1 MNKKWE
7 IYQTNEEKVEK
18 LQEKYKLNRL
28 LSTLLTNRGITEEAE
43 ITKFLNPKRSD
54 FYDPFGMPDMEKAA
68 ERILKAI
75 KDKEQIIIYGDYD
88 VDGITS
94 VTVLKSFLEERG
106 IQVNVYIPNRLNEG
120 YGLNK
125 TAMEE
130 IAKQG
135 NKLMI
140 TVDCGITAVDEVE
153 YAKTFGIET
162 IITDHHEPAEELP
175 KAIAVVDAKRKDNK
189 YECRNLAG
197 VGVVFKLI
205 QALSIKLG
213 LDPKEYLKYLD
224 IVCVGT
230 ISDIVPL
237 TDENRV
243 IVKLGLKLVEQTK
256 NLVLKEILQSCGYSK
271 INSTT
276 ISFGVAPRINAC
288 GRMGHQEEALNLLL
302 SKEENEVKELTQKI
316 NEYNKTRQ
324 EIEKNIYN
332 EAVEQIEKE
341 GLDTK
346 NTIVVSG
353 KGWHHGVIG
362 IVSSKITELYFKPSI
377 LLCEEDGECKG
388 SGRSIPGFDLH
399 EALMECNDTID
410 KFGGHAMAVGI
421 NIKKEKVEEFKEE
434 FEKIAKEKEVDKI
447 IPILNLDAEIKLDD
461 VNKEMVDSLK
471 ELEPFGEAN
480 KMPIFAFRNL
490 KIDSIRSLSEGK
502 HLRLSVKDN
511 KNIINAIGFNM
522 GALADT
528 YRIGDRVD
536 IAGNLEI
543 NSFNGVDSI
552 QINIKDIMRD
562 GYKNLKILILKPI
575 KEYKEIENYLYT
587 LNLENGY
594 IQELGEHEEEYVPTW
609 EY

>member
-28 LSTLLTNRGITEEAE
+28 LSTLLTNRGITEESE

-256 NLVLKEILQSCGYSK
+256 NLGLKEILQSCGYSK

-552 QINIKDIMRD
+552 QINIKDIM
-562 GYKNLKILILKPI
+562 KSL
-575 KEYKEIENYLYT
+575 
-587 LNLENGY
+587 
-594 IQELGEHEEEYVPTW
+594 
-609 EY
+609 

>member
-7 IYQTNEEKVEK
+7 IYKTNEEKVEE
-18 LQEKYKLNRL
+18 LQKKYKLNRL
-28 LSTLLTNRGITEEAE
+28 LSILLTNRKITEENE
-43 ITKFLNPKRSD
+43 IAKFLNPKRSD
-54 FYDPFGMPDMEKAA
+54 FYDPFGMPDMEKAV
-68 ERILKAI
+68 ERILKTI
-75 KDKEQIIIYGDYD
+75 ENKEQIIIYGDYD

-140 TVDCGITAVDEVE
+140 TVDCGITAVEEVE
-153 YAKTFGIET
+153 YAKKFGIET

-256 NLVLKEILQSCGYSK
+256 NLGLKEILQSCGYSK

-302 SKEENEVKELTQKI
+302 SKEENEVKGLTQKI

-332 EAVEQIEKE
+332 EAIEQIEKE

-353 KGWHHGVIG
+353 EGWHHGVIG

-399 EALMECNDTID
+399 EALMECNDTIE

-421 NIKKEKVEEFKEE
+421 NINKEKVEEFKEE

-490 KIDSIRSLSEGK
+490 KIDSIRSLSDGK
-502 HLRLSVKDN
+502 HLRISVKDN

-522 GALADT
+522 GALADI

-552 QINIKDIMRD
+552 QINIKDIM
-562 GYKNLKILILKPI
+562 KSI
-575 KEYKEIENYLYT
+575 
-587 LNLENGY
+587 
-594 IQELGEHEEEYVPTW
+594 
-609 EY
+609 